1 MIRNR
6 TFFYLTL
13 LSLMAIAMVVALA
26 AFMIAHWKS
35 CPVSDVPTACWN
47 LSADEAIRFILSLGA
62 WGAFGSIGLMVL
74 HSVIPFPSEIIT
86 IANGMI
92 YGKFWGVVISWTGAM
107 LGAYVA
113 FGLARIFGRPFVKAI
128 LPENQWDKLNQW
140 ASRTAGVDLFLSRL
154 LPLIS
159 FNLINYLAGMTPVSL
174 WTFTWTTGLGMLP
187 VTVLMVVLGDQATVL
202 PWWIWFIMISGI
214 IILWFIIRRRVQHF
228 S

>member
-6 TFFYLTL
+6 TFYLTL

-47 LSADEAIRFILSLGA
+47 LSADEAIRFIRSLGT

-107 LGAYVA
+107 LGACVA
-113 FGLARIFGRPFVKAI
+113 FGLARIFGRPLVKAI
-128 LPENQWDKLNQW
+128 LPEKQWD
-140 ASRTAGVDLFLSRL
+140 
-154 LPLIS
+154 
-159 FNLINYLAGMTPVSL
+159 
-174 WTFTWTTGLGMLP
+174 
-187 VTVLMVVLGDQATVL
+187 
-202 PWWIWFIMISGI
+202 
-214 IILWFIIRRRVQHF
+214 
-228 S
+228 